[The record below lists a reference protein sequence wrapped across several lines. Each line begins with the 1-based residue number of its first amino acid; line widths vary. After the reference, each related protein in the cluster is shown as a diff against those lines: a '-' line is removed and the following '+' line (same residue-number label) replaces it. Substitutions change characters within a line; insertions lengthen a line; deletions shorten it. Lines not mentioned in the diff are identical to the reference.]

1 MRKVRLGVLLL
12 TVLTQQ
18 ANKQTR
24 PQSSGAV
31 SAVLSTSKYAGTLD
45 QFSLRSPL
53 RVLVV
58 SGESARSTE
67 RFGQKHAVNSIVAGV
82 HYRCVRL
89 YAGLRTSFSSVGQ
102 YTQPNVQVSSG

>member
-24 PQSSGAV
+24 PQSSG
-31 SAVLSTSKYAGTLD
+31 AVLSTSKYAGTLD

-67 RFGQKHAVNSIVAGV
+67 RFGRKHAVNSIVAGV